1 MFEICWNK
9 KKERINMWKN
19 CLLER
24 ERERKLFDSNM
35 VGCATLKRG
44 AASLTVAVFVVF
56 LEPAIPR
63 DDIFVNAGRV

>member
-24 ERERKLFDSNM
+24 EREKIIRFEY
-35 VGCATLKRG
+35 GCMCTLKRG